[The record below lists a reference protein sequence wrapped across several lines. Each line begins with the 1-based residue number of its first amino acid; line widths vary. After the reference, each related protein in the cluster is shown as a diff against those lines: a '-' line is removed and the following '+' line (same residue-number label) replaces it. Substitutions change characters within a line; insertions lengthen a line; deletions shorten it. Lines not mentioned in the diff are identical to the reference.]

1 MLKLENVSASY
12 GSVPAITNVSIEI
25 GEGEA
30 VGLLGANGAGKSTT
44 LRAISGLVKLSTGS
58 VTFAGTDVTS
68 LPGHRIPELGIA
80 HVPEGRQVFP
90 EMTVQENLEIG
101 AFVPTA
107 KAERARTME
116 LVYEIKGDAQSW
128 AIEEIR
134 RVLRPKGAFLM
145 MEHDVPS
152 NLFLRALFYLRLT
165 FAGTDVN
172 SLPPYRI
179 PELGIAHV
187 PEGRQVF
194 PEMTVQENLEIGAFV
209 PKAKAER
216 ARTMELVYE
225 IFPRLAERRK
235 QLAGTMSGGE
245 QQMLAVGRGLML
257 KPRLLML
264 DEPSLGLAPVMTDVT
279 FEKIG
284 EIHKMGTAI
293 LLVEQNVSRALSL
306 VQRAYVL
313 ESGNVIMHGSS
324 SELAGNKQV
333 QAAYLGI

>member
-1 MLKLENVSASY
+1 VLKLAGVSASY
-12 GSVPAITNVSIEI
+12 GSVPAIHNVSIEI

-44 LRAISGLVKLSTGS
+44 LRAISSLVKRSGTI
-58 VTFAGTDVTS
+58 TFAGTDLAS
-68 LPGHRIPELGIA
+68 LPPHRIPELGIA

-101 AFVPTA
+101 A
-107 KAERARTME
+107 
-116 LVYEIKGDAQSW
+116 Y
-128 AIEEIR
+128 
-134 RVLRPKGAFLM
+134 
-145 MEHDVPS
+145 
-152 NLFLRALFYLRLT
+152 
-165 FAGTDVN
+165 
-172 SLPPYRI
+172 
-179 PELGIAHV
+179 
-187 PEGRQVF
+187 
-194 PEMTVQENLEIGAFV
+194 V

-216 ARTMELVYE
+216 SRTLDLVYS
-225 IFPRLAERRK
+225 IFPRLADRKK

-313 ESGNVIMHGSS
+313 ESGSVTLQGTSA
-324 SELAGNKQV
+324 ELANNKQV

>member
-1 MLKLENVSASY
+1 MRILRQAEARMLRLDGVSASY
-12 GSVPAITNVSIEI
+12 GSVPAISDVAIEV
-25 GEGEA
+25 GAGEA

-44 LRAISGLVKLSTGS
+44 LRAISGQVKPSK
-58 VTFAGTDVTS
+58 GTLIFDGIDLTS
-68 LPGHRIPELGIA
+68 LA
-80 HVPEGRQVFP
+80 
-90 EMTVQENLEIG
+90 
-101 AFVPTA
+101 
-107 KAERARTME
+107 
-116 LVYEIKGDAQSW
+116 
-128 AIEEIR
+128 
-134 RVLRPKGAFLM
+134 
-145 MEHDVPS
+145 
-152 NLFLRALFYLRLT
+152 
-165 FAGTDVN
+165 
-172 SLPPYRI
+172 PYRI

-194 PEMTVQENLEIGAFV
+194 PEMTVQENLEIGAYV
-209 PKAKAER
+209 PKARAER
-216 ARTMELVYE
+216 AQTMQLVYE
-225 IFPRLAERRK
+225 IFPRLADRRR

-284 EIHKMGTAI
+284 EIHKLGTAI

-306 VQRAYVL
+306 VTRAYVL

-324 SELAGNKQV
+324 EELANNKQV

>member
-1 MLKLENVSASY
+1 MLELSGVSASY
-12 GSVPAITNVSIEI
+12 GSVPAISNVSIAI

-44 LRAISGLVKLSTGS
+44 LRVVSGLVRLSAGN
-58 VTFAGTDVTS
+58 VTFAGT
-68 LPGHRIPELGIA
+68 
-80 HVPEGRQVFP
+80 
-90 EMTVQENLEIG
+90 NL
-101 AFVPTA
+101 AT
-107 KAERARTME
+107 
-116 LVYEIKGDAQSW
+116 
-128 AIEEIR
+128 
-134 RVLRPKGAFLM
+134 
-145 MEHDVPS
+145 
-152 NLFLRALFYLRLT
+152 
-165 FAGTDVN
+165 
-172 SLPPYRI
+172 LPPYRI

-194 PEMTVQENLEIGAFV
+194 PDMTVQENLEIGAYV

-216 ARTMELVYE
+216 ARSLDLVFT
-225 IFPRLAERRK
+225 IFPRLAERRG

-245 QQMLAVGRGLML
+245 QQMLAVGRGMML

-324 SELAGNKQV
+324 EELANNKQV